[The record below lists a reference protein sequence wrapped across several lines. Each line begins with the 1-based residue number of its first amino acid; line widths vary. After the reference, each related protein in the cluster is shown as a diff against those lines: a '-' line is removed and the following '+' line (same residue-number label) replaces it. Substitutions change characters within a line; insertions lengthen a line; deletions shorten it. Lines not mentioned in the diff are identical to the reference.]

1 MRYVRLLFRILHI
14 NLVFVRH
21 GLEEVLF
28 AVPYFRPIRFLLF
41 MLPWRWFRKAEIS
54 LGIRIRNA
62 LEDLG
67 PIFVKFGQTL
77 STRRDLLPEDI
88 ADELA
93 KLQDR
98 VPPFSGEMAREIIE
112 QALGKPV
119 DEAFEQFDVVP
130 VASAS
135 IAQVHAA
142 RLHDEVEVVVK
153 VLRPGVEK
161 HVRQDLELL
170 HVLAAIVH
178 RYWKNARML
187 QPREVVREFERVLLD
202 ELDLMREAANA
213 SQLRRN
219 FEKSSE
225 LYVPKV
231 YFDLCRRNVMVQE
244 RIYGIPVSDTE
255 VLREH
260 GVNLKKLSERGC
272 RIFFTQVFKHN
283 FFHGDMHPGNIFVS
297 YEHPEDP
304 TFISVDFGVIG
315 TLTKSDRKY
324 LAENLVAFFDRDYQR
339 VAELH
344 LESGWVPPDVQVE
357 QLESVIRTVCEP
369 VFQRPLSE
377 ISFGNLLVRLFQTA
391 RRFNMKV
398 QPQLVLLE
406 KTMLSI
412 EGLSRQLDPELN
424 LWDTAK
430 PFMER
435 WMSEQVGVRA
445 LALGMRRQL
454 PLIAER
460 LPGITDLVY
469 SSVKKFEQNQGR
481 LEQYSRELEEL
492 RWEVRKSNRNVVL
505 ILILILVFALLGLWY
520 FQFS

>member
-1 MRYVRLLFRILHI
+1 M
-14 NLVFVRH
+14 
-21 GLEEVLF
+21 
-28 AVPYFRPIRFLLF
+28 
-41 MLPWRWFRKAEIS
+41 S
-54 LGIRIRNA
+54 
-62 LEDLG
+62 
-67 PIFVKFGQTL
+67 
-77 STRRDLLPEDI
+77 
-88 ADELA
+88 
-93 KLQDR
+93 
-98 VPPFSGEMAREIIE
+98 PFS
-112 QALGKPV
+112 
-119 DEAFEQFDVVP
+119 
-130 VASAS
+130 
-135 IAQVHAA
+135 
-142 RLHDEVEVVVK
+142 
-153 VLRPGVEK
+153 
-161 HVRQDLELL
+161 
-170 HVLAAIVH
+170 IV
-178 RYWKNARML
+178 
-187 QPREVVREFERVLLD
+187 
-202 ELDLMREAANA
+202 
-213 SQLRRN
+213 
-219 FEKSSE
+219 
-225 LYVPKV
+225 
-231 YFDLCRRNVMVQE
+231 
-244 RIYGIPVSDTE
+244 T
-255 VLREH
+255 
-260 GVNLKKLSERGC
+260 
-272 RIFFTQVFKHN
+272 
-283 FFHGDMHPGNIFVS
+283 
-297 YEHPEDP
+297 
-304 TFISVDFGVIG
+304 
-315 TLTKSDRKY
+315 TKG
-324 LAENLVAFFDRDYQR
+324 